1 MCPIPLGA
9 EFFSDVIEHS
19 SLPFCAGYLDG
30 EICYCNPAFAIM
42 LGYTRDQILR
52 MEWTSLSP
60 PEWNA
65 IESGKLAEI
74 ERTENPVRYKKEYFH
89 HNGSRMVVELLVQRR
104 RDEHEKTLL
113 YAFITKITDGT
124 EDDTRLFEQNIELAS
139 INEEL
144 VSQQEELRTQYEDLA
159 AAEHA
164 LEASESSF
172 RLLFENLQEG
182 MAVHE
187 LILDEQGSSVD
198 YQLIRVNPAFE
209 KITGLVAEEILRSPA
224 SIIYGT
230 GEPPFLEIYEPVTRT
245 GEPTQ
250 FETYFE
256 PMDKFFLISAFSP
269 DKNQFATLFLD
280 ITRMKKTEQDIRYA
294 YDQLSASEEDLRQKY
309 EELSRSEEELRLS
322 EERFRLYVEK
332 APIGLFI
339 TDLKGNFRYVNRS
352 GCELTGYA
360 EEELLKTSI
369 SSLIPESVN
378 GLYTRE
384 LTSLISTGEMSIETE
399 LVRKNG
405 SLVNITLDSVI
416 IPKKRILTFCHDIT
430 YLKRIEIALRET
442 NTYLHNLIG
451 FANVPIIVWDTD
463 FKITEFNRALE
474 SLSGRDRDHVLG
486 EPVSLLFPEEER
498 EFCMHLI
505 HMTAAGEHLDVVEI
519 PIQSTDGRVLSVIWN
534 SSNIVD
540 VEGNL
545 TATIAQGA
553 DITERK
559 RLISQIEKNLAE
571 LAILNDGIRNPLSV
585 ISVVADLYLPDHS
598 EMVLKEVDRIDNM
611 ITQLDRRW
619 IESEKILN
627 FLQRHYGML
636 KGLK

>member
-1 MCPIPLGA
+1 
-9 EFFSDVIEHS
+9 
-19 SLPFCAGYLDG
+19 
-30 EICYCNPAFAIM
+30 M
-42 LGYTRDQILR
+42 LGYTCDQILS
-52 MEWTSLSP
+52 MDWTSLSP
-60 PEWNA
+60 PEWNE

-74 ERTENPVRYKKEYFH
+74 ERKDSPIRYKKEYFH
-89 HNGSRMVVELLVQRR
+89 HNGNRITVELLVRR
-104 RDEHEKTLL
+104 RSDGEGRSLL
-113 YAFITKITDGT
+113 QAFITEVTNGTD
-124 EDDTRLFEQNIELAS
+124 DDARLLEQNIELAS

-144 VSQQEELRTQYEDLA
+144 VSQQEELRTQYEHLA

-164 LEASESSF
+164 LAESEASF
-172 RLLFENLQEG
+172 RLLFDNLQEG

-187 LILDEQGSSVD
+187 LILNDHGETVD
-198 YQLIRVNPAFE
+198 YHLIRVNPAFE
-209 KITGLVAEEILRSPA
+209 KITSLIADEIIRKPA

-230 GEPPFLEIYEPVTRT
+230 GTPPYLEIYESVART
-245 GEPTQ
+245 GEPAL

-256 PMDKFFLISAFSP
+256 PMGKYFLVSAFSP
-269 DKNQFATLFLD
+269 VKDQFATLFLD
-280 ITRMKKTEQDIRYA
+280 ITRMKKVENDLRDA
-294 YDQLSASEEDLRQKY
+294 YDKLSASEEELRQRY
-309 EELSRSEEELRLS
+309 EEILRSEEELRLS

-352 GCELTGYA
+352 GCELTEYS
-360 EEELLKTSI
+360 ETELLKTSLN
-369 SSLIPESVN
+369 SLISETGN
-378 GLYTRE
+378 GHYTRE
-384 LTSLISTGEMSIETE
+384 FTSLISTGEMSIETE
-399 LVRKNG
+399 LVRKSG
-405 SLVNITLDSVI
+405 SKVNITLDSVV
-416 IPKKRILTFCHDIT
+416 IPKKRILTFCRDIT

-451 FANVPIIVWDTD
+451 FANVPIVVWNTD
-463 FKITEFNRALE
+463 FKITEFNKALE
-474 SLSGRDRDHVLG
+474 SLTGRDRDQVL
-486 EPVSLLFPEEER
+486 EEHVSLLFPEEER
-498 EFCMHLI
+498 DFCMHLI

-519 PIQSTDGRVLSVIWN
+519 PIQSTTGRVLSVIWN

-540 VEGNL
+540 MEGNL
-545 TATIAQGA
+545 TATIAQGT

-559 RLISQIEKNLAE
+559 KLISQIERNLAE

-585 ISVVADLYLPDHS
+585 ISVVADLYLPDHA
-598 EMVLKEVDRIDNM
+598 EMVLKEVDRIDDM